1 MENNINLEIVGK
13 VYKYSTDFKRALF
26 YARKFVKEAFEK
38 SANPY
43 LSLSG
48 GKDSVAMLGVVNE
61 VAVELNRDFVI
72 WSHVSD
78 ASFPSTVETIQE
90 CARITSRKIILD
102 ESPVSAFDII
112 GQQSSKQFG
121 KTGYFFESIKKQ
133 SEKHDL
139 AFVGV
144 RAAESKRRKKACNA
158 HGHLYFSKIPAP
170 IWKCEPICWWTIND
184 VAAALQYY
192 NLPVHPIYKKFPTDT
207 SAIRLGYAT
216 AMDLIEK
223 GTLVFMK
230 KNYPALYQKLIQCKP
245 GLRSL
250 T

>member
-1 MENNINLEIVGK
+1 MEINVNLELAGK
-13 VYKYSTDFKRALF
+13 VHQYSDDFRKALY
-26 YARKFVKEAFEK
+26 YARKFVTEAFDK
-38 SANPY
+38 SSNPY

-61 VAVELNRDFVI
+61 VAVKEKRDFTI

-78 ASFPSTVETIQE
+78 ASFPGTIETIQE
-90 CARITSRKIILD
+90 CANITGRKLILD
-102 ESPVSAFDII
+102 ESPVSAFDVI
-112 GQQSSKQFG
+112 GQQSSRQFG
-121 KTGYFFESIKKQ
+121 KTGYFFESIKRQ
-133 SEKHDL
+133 SKTHDL

-158 HGHLYFSKIPAP
+158 HGHLYFSKTPAP
-170 IWKCEPICWWTIND
+170 CWKCEPLCWWTIND

-192 NLPVHPIYKKFPTDT
+192 NLPIHPIYKKFPTDT

-216 AMDLIEK
+216 SLDLIEK
-223 GTLVFMK
+223 GTLIFMK
-230 KNYPALYQKLIQCKP
+230 KNYPVLYQRLIQYRP
-245 GLRSL
+245 ELRRL